1 MRNTFVLL
9 IYVSAGNDVMKFML
23 PLKHRLVFTLCFVI
37 IQLGFLIYFTS
48 LIDPNYGKDSR
59 VRFKNKYTETQRL
72 KNILH
77 GMQKLLTLVHRK
89 ANVGN
94 SREESCDI
102 ETALLFLKNNNVS
115 ETVFTNTFE
124 DVTPLGGTDWGFR
137 THIPCSNKSSAV
149 NDAGKE
155 VPRRQ
160 FIPSCFNDYV
170 TLEVRENFNESLPL
184 FKFPDTCLKKIIDK
198 FCTTPFLVP
207 NIIHYIWLG
216 KGIFDFMYFVSI
228 LSGHKKQH
236 PCLIFL
242 YYDTLPSGEWWN
254 LLLLHV
260 PNIIPVN
267 VTPPSE
273 ISNQKILYVQHKSD
287 ILRLQILTEYGG
299 IYLDTDQ
306 LLLTSL
312 DKFRNRECTMG
323 MAADGYF
330 GSAVIIAGKNSAL
343 IKKWMDSYSAY
354 KPNLWGENSVIMAT
368 KLAKQYPKLIHVEKH
383 YCSFYPHQTYLA
395 DHNYKWSHSYG
406 IHIYKSGREE
416 QLKQLNFSSIRK
428 LNNTLGA
435 AFRFVLFD
443 NKELCS

>member
-1 MRNTFVLL
+1 M
-9 IYVSAGNDVMKFML
+9 Y
-23 PLKHRLVFTLCFVI
+23 
-37 IQLGFLIYFTS
+37 
-48 LIDPNYGKDSR
+48 
-59 VRFKNKYTETQRL
+59 
-72 KNILH
+72 
-77 GMQKLLTLVHRK
+77 
-89 ANVGN
+89 
-94 SREESCDI
+94 
-102 ETALLFLKNNNVS
+102 LFS
-115 ETVFTNTFE
+115 
-124 DVTPLGGTDWGFR
+124 DVTPLGGRDWGFR

-155 VPRRQ
+155 VPRIQ

-170 TLEVRENFNESLPL
+170 TLEVRENINESLPL

-287 ILRLQILTEYGG
+287 ILRLQILT
-299 IYLDTDQ
+299 
-306 LLLTSL
+306 
-312 DKFRNRECTMG
+312 G
-323 MAADGYF
+323 MI
-330 GSAVIIAGKNSAL
+330 V
-343 IKKWMDSYSAY
+343 
-354 KPNLWGENSVIMAT
+354 
-368 KLAKQYPKLIHVEKH
+368 
-383 YCSFYPHQTYLA
+383 
-395 DHNYKWSHSYG
+395 
-406 IHIYKSGREE
+406 
-416 QLKQLNFSSIRK
+416 
-428 LNNTLGA
+428 
-435 AFRFVLFD
+435 
-443 NKELCS
+443 

>member
-1 MRNTFVLL
+1 M
-9 IYVSAGNDVMKFML
+9 Y
-23 PLKHRLVFTLCFVI
+23 
-37 IQLGFLIYFTS
+37 
-48 LIDPNYGKDSR
+48 
-59 VRFKNKYTETQRL
+59 
-72 KNILH
+72 
-77 GMQKLLTLVHRK
+77 
-89 ANVGN
+89 
-94 SREESCDI
+94 
-102 ETALLFLKNNNVS
+102 LFS
-115 ETVFTNTFE
+115 

-149 NDAGKE
+149 NGASKE

-160 FIPSCFNDYV
+160 FIPSCINYDV

-184 FKFPDTCLKKIIDK
+184 FKFPDTCLKKTIDK

-287 ILRLQILTEYGG
+287 ILRLQILT
-299 IYLDTDQ
+299 
-306 LLLTSL
+306 
-312 DKFRNRECTMG
+312 G
-323 MAADGYF
+323 MIVWLY
-330 GSAVIIAGKNSAL
+330 
-343 IKKWMDSYSAY
+343 
-354 KPNLWGENSVIMAT
+354 
-368 KLAKQYPKLIHVEKH
+368 HVMLFH
-383 YCSFYPHQTYLA
+383 
-395 DHNYKWSHSYG
+395 
-406 IHIYKSGREE
+406 
-416 QLKQLNFSSIRK
+416 
-428 LNNTLGA
+428 
-435 AFRFVLFD
+435 VLFYD
-443 NKELCS
+443 IGHPQYLYTGLFHLSNNH